1 MKSGISV
8 VKTVAAVAAAGIAL
22 TLAAGEVS
30 AKSRYCRKE
39 YCAKYEIK
47 CSASFG
53 CRPTK
58 CLLKGAKI
66 VKC

>member
-39 YCAKYEIK
+39 YCAKYKIS
-47 CSASFG
+47 CGTLSV
-53 CRPTK
+53 CRPTS
-58 CLLKGAKI
+58 CLLKGVKI